1 MFTLKFKI
9 MKNRIIIAFSII
21 VLLML
26 GPDAFSQRGRMSR
39 PAGPPPSRPYT
50 AVQPGQ
56 HGQARPMHA
65 MRQMGQR
72 GQMQNCL
79 NIDGLTEDQKAALR
93 KLHVARMEKSIQ
105 HRSQMEVLQA
115 RKRSAM
121 IMKDTNVNEVNKI
134 IDEMGALSTAWMKEA
149 VAHREEIRKH
159 LTDEQRVL
167 FDSHSAR
174 KPMMRGRR

>member
-1 MFTLKFKI
+1 

-26 GPDAFSQRGRMSR
+26 SPDAFSQRGRISR
-39 PAGPPPSRPYT
+39 PAGPPQSAPYT
-50 AVQPGQ
+50 AIQPGQ
-56 HGQARPMHA
+56 PGQGRHLQYMK
-65 MRQMGQR
+65 QMGQR
-72 GQMQNCL
+72 RPGENCL
-79 NIDGLTEDQKAALR
+79 NMEGLTEDQKAALR

-121 IMKDTNVNEVNKI
+121 IMKDTNINEVNKI

-149 VAHREEIRKH
+149 VAHREEIRKL

-167 FDSHSAR
+167 FDSRSAR
-174 KPMMRGRR
+174 APMMRGRR